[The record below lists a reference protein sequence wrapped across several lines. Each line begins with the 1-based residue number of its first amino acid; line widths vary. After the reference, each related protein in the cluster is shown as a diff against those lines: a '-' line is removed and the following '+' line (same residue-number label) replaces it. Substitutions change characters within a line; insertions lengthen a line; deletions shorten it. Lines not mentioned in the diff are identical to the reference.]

1 MFKKF
6 PSIVAAGALAVGI
19 AAPAPAM
26 ANPAIDSFA
35 QSAQNSSQRL
45 VEDPAGETQGG
56 FIMSIAF
63 PFLFSSL
70 GSSMLGNGHCG
81 PLTTQHC

>member
-1 MFKKF
+1 MPKKLA
-6 PSIVAAGALAVGI
+6 SIVAAGTLAVDI

-26 ANPAIDSFA
+26 A
-35 QSAQNSSQRL
+35 R
-45 VEDPAGETQGG
+45 PAGQAQEG
-56 FIMSIAF
+56 FIISTAF

-70 GSSMLGNGHCG
+70 GSSMLRNGHCG